1 MRKIIAFI
9 FAIIFSFSVACG
21 SGLFAQ
27 NYAIINQ
34 YDVAFRTSEYSYC
47 GHYFW
52 ENGCGPSSVA
62 NALIAGLGITDEEV
76 AADVLSEVMWIM
88 AGNPR
93 RNNIDVKR
101 YIYLP
106 SQGETLQFL
115 YDEGGWNLICYDYII
130 TTEVLKAATS
140 KAPALLFSKANNE
153 KRWETVIQYAQVL
166 KGTGATIYMVRV
178 GTGTSSVRGPLVSG
192 TAGHYVTLAIPVDE
206 FLENGTIYL
215 LDSAPRAL
223 ANEAYGK
230 DCYYKSRY
238 PFVSNPRG
246 HREFLNTYGIER
258 VQEDVIRFYLLN
270 PVETNRLAAANMFTL
285 YGAFFWFITIP

>member
-1 MRKIIAFI
+1 
-9 FAIIFSFSVACG
+9 
-21 SGLFAQ
+21 
-27 NYAIINQ
+27 
-34 YDVAFRTSEYSYC
+34 
-47 GHYFW
+47 
-52 ENGCGPSSVA
+52 
-62 NALIAGLGITDEEV
+62 
-76 AADVLSEVMWIM
+76 
-88 AGNPR
+88 
-93 RNNIDVKR
+93 
-101 YIYLP
+101 
-106 SQGETLQFL
+106 
-115 YDEGGWNLICYDYII
+115 
-130 TTEVLKAATS
+130 
-140 KAPALLFSKANNE
+140 
-153 KRWETVIQYAQVL
+153 
-166 KGTGATIYMVRV
+166 MVRV

-270 PVETNRLAAANMFTL
+270 PVETNRLSAANMFTL